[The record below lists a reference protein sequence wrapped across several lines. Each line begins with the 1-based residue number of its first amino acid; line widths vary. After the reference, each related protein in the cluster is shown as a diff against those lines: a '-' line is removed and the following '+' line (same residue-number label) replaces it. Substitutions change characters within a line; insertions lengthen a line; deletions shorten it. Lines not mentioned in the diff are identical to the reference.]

1 MGVKIRTMW
10 MTPFYLFIGI
20 TVIYIFKSQ
29 IMFNKLKAFKITFL
43 ILFLLSPATY
53 AFVSIS
59 QKDKRTDYPGNEE
72 AKKAQ
77 YFYLNQT
84 EVVGDLGFVK
94 GNEWDAGNISY
105 HLDARPKWIY
115 NPGNIFLCNKKL
127 ECVKYK

>member
-1 MGVKIRTMW
+1 MK
-10 MTPFYLFIGI
+10 
-20 TVIYIFKSQ
+20 K
-29 IMFNKLKAFKITFL
+29 
-43 ILFLLSPATY
+43 
-53 AFVSIS
+53 
-59 QKDKRTDYPGNEE
+59 